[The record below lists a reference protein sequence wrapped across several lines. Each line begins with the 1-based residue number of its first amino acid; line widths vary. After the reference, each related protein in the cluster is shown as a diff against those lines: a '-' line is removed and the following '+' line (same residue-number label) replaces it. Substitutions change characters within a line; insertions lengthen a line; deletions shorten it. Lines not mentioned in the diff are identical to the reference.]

1 MDLNWARKGISD
13 LHHLSEKIKKH
24 ESSRDHINSCTTFA
38 LLGKVNI
45 MSQLSSAYIE
55 KVLFCIIIRSKKIV
69 TF

>member
-38 LLGKVNI
+38 LLGKVNNI
-45 MSQLSSAYIE
+45 MSQLSSAIE
-55 KVLFCIIIRSKKIV
+55 KVFCMIIVEKIV

>member
-1 MDLNWARKGISD
+1 
-13 LHHLSEKIKKH
+13 
-24 ESSRDHINSCTTFA
+24 
-38 LLGKVNI
+38 